1 MRREFRI
8 LQLQNDSI
16 KHLKDSENTGAE
28 KSKLFPT
35 DLGLVVTDFLSK
47 YFDDIMDYGFTARI
61 EEEFDEVAEGKM
73 KWQKM
78 IDDFYLPFKKDV
90 DKTIETAERI
100 SGERE
105 LGIDNAT
112 GKKVIARMGRFGP
125 MVQLGGSGDEN
136 EKPRYAGL
144 KQGQSIETISFDEAM
159 ELFKLP
165 LTLGEYDGKEV
176 SVNAGRY
183 GPYVKWG
190 EQFISIPKGEEPLDV
205 DMDRAIQII
214 EQKLKA
220 DAPIAFYNDKP
231 ITKGKGRFGPY
242 IKWDNMFINVPRV
255 YNFDALTQKDMD
267 ELIEK
272 KIAKEANRYIQRW
285 PEENI
290 SIETA
295 RWGPIIK
302 FGKKIVKLP
311 KKTADTKYTAE
322 ELATLSLD
330 DVKKMIE
337 AELPGAFG
345 KKTSKAEKKPV
356 AKKKAPAKKKK
367 TKE

>member
-1 MRREFRI
+1 
-8 LQLQNDSI
+8 
-16 KHLKDSENTGAE
+16 
-28 KSKLFPT
+28 
-35 DLGLVVTDFLSK
+35 
-47 YFDDIMDYGFTARI
+47 
-61 EEEFDEVAEGKM
+61 
-73 KWQKM
+73 
-78 IDDFYLPFKKDV
+78 
-90 DKTIETAERI
+90 
-100 SGERE
+100 
-105 LGIDNAT
+105 
-112 GKKVIARMGRFGP
+112 
-125 MVQLGGSGDEN
+125 
-136 EKPRYAGL
+136 
-144 KQGQSIETISFDEAM
+144 
-159 ELFKLP
+159 
-165 LTLGEYDGKEV
+165 
-176 SVNAGRY
+176 
-183 GPYVKWG
+183 
-190 EQFISIPKGEEPLDV
+190 
-205 DMDRAIQII
+205 MDRAIQII

-272 KIAKEANRYIQRW
+272 KIAKEANRYRQRW